1 MTTSLQELGIYTRD
15 TNEETLTR
23 SVSQCSGPLSVPRG
37 DLFKDTGPTGDAS
50 MWDWSEVQRWLRV
63 NDLQNIIKMIN
74 EEFGEDG
81 IDGEK
86 LMHLNLDDVFW
97 ITTDDGFFMFQKALR
112 KLRLKGKTSNEA
124 LTHDFVEMKRRIDIF
139 IEKWDRILWI
149 EHYCDINSR
158 LPTEEDICNAFVV
171 SISVAAAYLIYYKKK
186 KTIKR
191 RRFKRI
197 ISR

>member
-74 EEFGEDG
+74 EEFGRDG
-81 IDGEK
+81 IDGEE
-86 LMHLNLDDVFW
+86 LMHLDLNDEDW
-97 ITTDDGFFMFQKALR
+97 IPRDHQCFFMFQK
-112 KLRLKGKTSNEA
+112 
-124 LTHDFVEMKRRIDIF
+124 
-139 IEKWDRILWI
+139 
-149 EHYCDINSR
+149 
-158 LPTEEDICNAFVV
+158 
-171 SISVAAAYLIYYKKK
+171 
-186 KTIKR
+186 
-191 RRFKRI
+191 
-197 ISR
+197 